1 VKRAAQRKLEHELGI
16 KMGSLE
22 IDDFKFLTRIHYK
35 AESEGG
41 WGEHESK
48 WQCTRL

>member
-1 VKRAAQRKLEHELGI
+1 VP
-16 KMGSLE
+16 

-35 AESEGG
+35 SPSDGK

-48 WQCTRL
+48 SNLRRKT